1 MSTNTSDQN
10 GFSRRDFLRLTFSLA
25 VGTLLVPTDL
35 VEAKRKSKTVEEVS
49 ESPDVITSLND
60 VGKKTKKMR
69 TTSQIEAA
77 PKPTQVGVL
86 QGTQFKIL
94 DPNLTFR
101 SQLQTR
107 RRTDG
112 IILHHIGGSDKEV
125 SAATVH
131 QWHLRN
137 GWHGI
142 GYHFMVHKD
151 GTIERGRPLNK
162 TGAHCSGE
170 NDHTIGVNIVGNFQY
185 ARPTA
190 EQILA
195 AEILLSNLCT
205 MYRLQPGMTT
215 IFGHRDFNRTE
226 CPGGNFYSV
235 IPELIDRTK
244 VRIEQYKEI
253 NEKLRDGK

>member
-1 MSTNTSDQN
+1 MNTNTSEQN
-10 GFSRRDFLRLTFSLA
+10 EYSRRNFLRLTFSLA
-25 VGTLLVPTDL
+25 VGTLLVPMDFA
-35 VEAKRKSKTVEEVS
+35 EAKKKVKTVEEVS
-49 ESPDVITSLND
+49 DSPDVLTSLND

-69 TTSQIEAA
+69 TSNSIEPVSQ
-77 PKPTQVGVL
+77 PTQVGVL

-112 IILHHIGGSDKEV
+112 IILHHIGGTDKEV

-137 GWHGI
+137 GWYGI

-185 ARPTA
+185 ARPTN
-190 EQILA
+190 EQMIA
-195 AEILLSNLCT
+195 TEILLASLCNMYNLP
-205 MYRLQPGMTT
+205 PGMTT

-226 CPGGNFYSV
+226 CPGINVYTLMSD
-235 IPELIDRTK
+235 LIDRTRNR
-244 VRIEQYKEI
+244 VEIIHQQREQG
-253 NEKLRDGK
+253 L